1 MIFDYLVAMADTP
14 SHSTSTTSSNT
25 LARPGQFENKLIEKI
40 ADFARKGLEGSA
52 NTQRAYAADLA
63 SFRSWC
69 QSRGIEAPLPAEAG
83 TVAAYATELAEQG
96 RKWSTLT
103 RHLAALSKWHQL
115 YGPDN
120 PVRDPRVAAVLEGI
134 KRSKGTRQ
142 KQAPAWTLPRLKAW
156 VKALPTATAADNRN
170 KALLLLGF
178 TGAFRRSELVAL
190 DIENL
195 RFSEEGLTVV
205 YFGSKTNQYG
215 EQEEK
220 AIFYS
225 PDPQLCP
232 IRAVQAWVAVLGRE
246 SGALFVR
253 VRKGDRLSFER
264 LTDKTV
270 DDLVKRHFGKNYS
283 AHSLRAS
290 FVTIAKV
297 NGADDSEIMRQTKH
311 KTPLMIQRY
320 TRLETIRLHNA
331 GMKLGL

>member
-1 MIFDYLVAMADTP
+1 MTDLLPISPPAPDEAVP
-14 SHSTSTTSSNT
+14 
-25 LARPGQFENKLIEKI
+25 ARPGPFDPDLVDRV
-40 ADFARKGLEGSA
+40 AGYARKGLEGSA
-52 NTQRAYAADLA
+52 NTRRAYASDLNG
-63 SFRSWC
+63 FRTWC
-69 QSRGIEAPLPAEAG
+69 RARGVEGLPADVA
-83 TVAAYATELAEQG
+83 TVAAYATDLAERG
-96 RKWSTLT
+96 RKWATLT

-115 YGPDN
+115 QGHPN
-120 PVRDPRVAAVLEGI
+120 PVRDERLAAVLEGI
-134 KRSKGTRQ
+134 KRTKGTRQ
-142 KQAPAWTLPRLKAW
+142 RQAPAWTLARLKSW
-156 VKALPTATAADNRN
+156 VKELPTTTAADHRN

-190 DIENL
+190 DVEHL

-232 IRAVQAWVAVLGRE
+232 IRAVQAWVAVLGRQTG
-246 SGALFVR
+246 SLFVR
-253 VRKGDRLSFER
+253 IRKGDGVTEER

-270 DDLVKRHFGKNYS
+270 DDLVKRHFGAGYS

-311 KTPLMIQRY
+311 KTALMIQRY
-320 TRLETIRLHNA
+320 TRLETIRQHNA
-331 GMKLGL
+331 AMKLGL